1 MPYVAS
7 KSPTKDRPG
16 FSISFRHPC
25 RSDTKDK
32 PGLKV
37 RRGLGT
43 TDPAEADRLVAQMNQ
58 LLADESWWNAGRY
71 QDALQAFDRRIV
83 DAFYDGLQAA
93 VASPKGLRDG
103 FIPMPTREDGYAKV
117 LFVGTTGAG
126 KTSLLRHLIG
136 SNPDRDRFP
145 STSTAKTTVSDIE
158 VIPAEGAF
166 RAAVT
171 FFSEHAIRANVEDC
185 LLAAGS
191 AVWDAMPD
199 DKVADKLL
207 HHADQRFRLSYI
219 LGAWNDTSDSVD
231 DDDWDFGSAAS
242 PPAKLASDDR
252 EAVPPQDAIDL
263 QAKLRRYVDRIRAV
277 ATEKAN
283 AIKEELLPDPSTAQ
297 AEDLQAAL
305 EIFQGELLDDDAFR
319 DLVLDIMDDVQLRF
333 ERLEVGEL
341 TRRGKSASWPILWT
355 YESNDRDE
363 FLRQVRWFSSNYAP
377 AFGRLLTP
385 LVDGIRVQGPLF
397 PVFTDR
403 RAKVVYLDGQGLG
416 HTPDSSSSVTTHVTE
431 RFADVDRI
439 LLVDNAEQPIQAAA
453 QAVLRAVAASGNYGK
468 LVIAFTHFDQVK
480 GLNLQGF
487 ASKRSHVLASV
498 FNYLTRLREILNGPI
513 VTAME
518 RTIDNQCFMLGA
530 LDEASE
536 KLPAGV
542 RGQLNSLLDQFEQSI
557 APPPLPDAKPS
568 YDPAG
573 LGFAVQ
579 RAAESF
585 QKVWAFR
592 LGFAHS
598 FEVGTE
604 HWTRVKALNRRIA
617 NEIDVEYDSL
627 RPVAD
632 MVGRITEEVSNFLD
646 HPVRWTRT
654 PKDDTEAQEAIAPI
668 RQAVFRE
675 LHSLAVERLLQEHL
689 SDWRQGL
696 EYKGKG
702 SATRRAIDI
711 RGIYEQAAPVPGTVN
726 SAPALNF
733 MKAVRDIVRKAIE
746 VQGGEMRSE

>member
-1 MPYVAS
+1 MAYIAS

-25 RSDTKDK
+25 RMDTKGK

-43 TDPAEADRLVAQMNQ
+43 ADSTEADRLVAQMN
-58 LLADESWWNAGRY
+58 LLLGDESWWNAGRY
-71 QDALQAFDRRIV
+71 QDALKAFDPRIV

-93 VASPKGLRDG
+93 VSSPSSLRDSV
-103 FIPMPTREDGYAKV
+103 IALPTRQDGFARV

-158 VIPAEGAF
+158 VIPAEGRF
-166 RAAVT
+166 RAAIT
-171 FFSEHAIRANVEDC
+171 FFSEHAIRANIEDC
-185 LLAAGS
+185 VLAAGT
-191 AVWDAMPD
+191 AVWEEMPD

-207 HHADQRFRLSYI
+207 HHADQRFRLSYL
-219 LGAWNDTSDSVD
+219 LGAWTDATNAAD
-231 DDDWDFGSAAS
+231 DDDWDFGDAA
-242 PPAKLASDDR
+242 PPTDAPAAEDHEAVSRDDAIQLKAKLHN
-252 EAVPPQDAIDL
+252 
-263 QAKLRRYVDRIRAV
+263 YVRRIRAI
-277 ATEKAN
+277 ASDKSKA
-283 AIKEELLPDPSTAQ
+283 IQGDLLPDPTTAQ
-297 AEDLQAAL
+297 PEDLQAAL
-305 EIFQGELLDDDAFR
+305 EIFQSELLDDDGFR
-319 DLVLDIMDDVQLRF
+319 DLVLDIMDEVQLRF
-333 ERLEVGEL
+333 ERLEAGEL
-341 TRRGKSASWPILWT
+341 TRRGKTASWPTLWT
-355 YESNDRDE
+355 YESDDRDE

-385 LVDGIRVQGPLF
+385 LVDGIRVQGPLY

-431 RFADVDRI
+431 RFGDVDTI

-468 LVIAFTHFDQVK
+468 LAIAFTHFDQVK
-480 GLNLQGF
+480 GLNLPNY
-487 ASKRSHVLASV
+487 AAKRAHVLASV
-498 FNYLTRLREILNGPI
+498 SNYMTRLREILNGPI

-518 RTIDNQCFMLGA
+518 RTIDSQCVMLGA
-530 LDEASE
+530 LDAASE
-536 KLPAGV
+536 KLPQGV
-542 RGQLNSLLDQFEQSI
+542 RGQLGQLLDRFERSI
-557 APPPLPDAKPS
+557 APTLPPDAKPS
-568 YDPAG
+568 YDPSG
-573 LGFAVQ
+573 LGFAIQ
-579 RAAESF
+579 RATESF

-592 LGFAHS
+592 LGLAHS

-632 MVGRITEEVSNFLD
+632 LVSRITEEVSNFLD
-646 HPVRWTRT
+646 HPVKWTRP

-668 RQAVFRE
+668 RQEVFLE
-675 LHSLAVERLLQEHL
+675 LHGVAVERLLQEHL
-689 SDWRQGL
+689 SEWREGM
-696 EYKGKG
+696 EHKGKG
-702 SATRRAIDI
+702 SAARRAIEI
-711 RGIYEQAAPVPGTVN
+711 RGIYEQAAPIPGTVN
-726 SAPALNF
+726 SVPALNF
-733 MKAVRDIVRKAIE
+733 MKTIREIVRSAVE
-746 VQGGEMRSE
+746 NQGGELRSN